1 MFQTDYQEHP
11 EEDFFEEEAEM
22 EYRLGTVVERPDRSY
37 QWLYSM
43 DMRKNH
49 SILDI
54 LLVVFSISF
63 LIIVITI
70 VFSAG
75 IDFEVFKILVLCFFL
90 VFGIVLFSY
99 WLVTSLQGGS
109 YFMNF
114 EMDEEGVLFQQ
125 VASHEEQERLIASL
139 TAMLGSESYTYS
151 SADTGLAKRNA
162 SNAYSAFKNVKQVAG
177 DREHNLIRVSSPF
190 LVNLIY
196 VDDAYYEF
204 VFDYIASRC
213 EKARII
219 PG

>member
-99 WLVTSLQGGS
+99 WLV
-109 YFMNF
+109 FF
-114 EMDEEGVLFQQ
+114 
-125 VASHEEQERLIASL
+125 
-139 TAMLGSESYTYS
+139 
-151 SADTGLAKRNA
+151 
-162 SNAYSAFKNVKQVAG
+162 
-177 DREHNLIRVSSPF
+177 
-190 LVNLIY
+190 
-196 VDDAYYEF
+196 
-204 VFDYIASRC
+204 
-213 EKARII
+213 
-219 PG
+219 